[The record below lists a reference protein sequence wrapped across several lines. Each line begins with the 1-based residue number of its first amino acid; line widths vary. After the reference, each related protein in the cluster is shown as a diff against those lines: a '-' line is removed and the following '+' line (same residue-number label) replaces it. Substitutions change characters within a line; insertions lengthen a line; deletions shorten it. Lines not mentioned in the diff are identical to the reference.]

1 MAWHGM
7 AMAWLKTKA
16 KIKIHVKIAKMEN
29 CQKSIIQIKKKDFL
43 CLCFF
48 GIFGFKKE
56 KSRFHVMICDYYL
69 HQ

>member
-43 CLCFF
+43 WDFRF
-48 GIFGFKKE
+48 QKGE
-56 KSRFHVMICDYYL
+56 KPFSCDDL
-69 HQ
+69 

>member
-1 MAWHGM
+1 M

-43 CLCFF
+43 WDFRF
-48 GIFGFKKE
+48 QKGE
-56 KSRFHVMICDYYL
+56 KPFSCDDL
-69 HQ
+69 